1 MNICQ
6 FQTGCEPPGEW
17 PRQRG
22 QHWQWLG
29 HLLMELADC
38 ELWYCDMIVMYSIFI
53 PILLWTNGK
62 WKTYLW
68 ILDFIQNSH
77 CIAYIYIGYE
87 KVLNG
92 QPHLSPHLL
101 ESINSEDKTVK
112 MRSSASV
119 ECGGSAQCCSPL
131 LQPSEWFKDDKLIGF
146 GSQEL
151 CSLSSLNNDQR

>member
-1 MNICQ
+1 MWTFAN
-6 FQTGCEPPGEW
+6 FRLDASRLESD
-17 PRQRG
+17 RG
-22 QHWQWLG
+22 SGGNTDSDWDTYWG
-29 HLLMELADC
+29 LAYC

>member
-1 MNICQ
+1 MWTYAN
-6 FQTGCEPPGEW
+6 FRLDASRLESD
-17 PRQRG
+17 RG
-22 QHWQWLG
+22 SGGNTDSDWDTYWW
-29 HLLMELADC
+29 LADC